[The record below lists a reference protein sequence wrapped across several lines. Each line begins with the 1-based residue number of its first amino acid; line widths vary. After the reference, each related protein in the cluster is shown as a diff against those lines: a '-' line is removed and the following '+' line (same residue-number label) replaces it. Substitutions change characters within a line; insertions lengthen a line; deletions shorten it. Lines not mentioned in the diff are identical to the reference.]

1 MRKKLAVILAL
12 ALALTALSGAVF
24 AAGPDMDAETA
35 AECAYLD
42 LDAVPEYAHLDLDAA
57 AEYAYMDL
65 DAAPEE
71 LHQKILDARNVIIY
85 SKSWTVDGQC
95 AITCPDGSV
104 QPLPEFSDLFP
115 GWDVPGVG
123 EAA

>member
-24 AAGPDMDAETA
+24 AVGPDMDAETA
-35 AECAYLD
+35 AECAY
-42 LDAVPEYAHLDLDAA
+42 LDLDAA